1 MVSISKNKFKQD
13 FEAKMYSL
21 YAQPIKGATNEQL
34 LNVLASVVKD
44 IISKKWIDNKLS
56 VYKEVYYFSVEFLL
70 GRQLKSNLLNL
81 NVEDVIKK
89 GLEELDINL
98 DDLINTEP
106 DPALGNGGLGRL
118 AACFLDSMASLDIN
132 GHGYGIR
139 YKYGLFEQKFVNGYQ
154 VEVPDNWLT
163 QGGYVWET
171 VRPNKAIMVK
181 FEGHVHLENQNG
193 KFKVVHSD
201 YIPIMAMPYDIPII
215 GYHNETINTLRLFKS
230 EVASRNFGKQSSN
243 ARNYSGSYDEALNYK
258 YYAEEISQVLYPNDS
273 NYAGRLLR
281 LKQEYFF
288 VSAGIQDIIRKCRKN
303 NLDITKLNEKVA
315 IHINDTHPTLCIP
328 ELMRIL
334 LDEEGLSW
342 EEAWDITT
350 KTISYTN
357 HTIMAEAMEKWP
369 KEMMKTLL
377 PRIYMIVEEIDR
389 RYSEELNANLN
400 NNDVIQRMRIM
411 DYNDVRMANLSIA
424 GSHSVNGVA
433 ALHTELLKKDV
444 LKDFYRYEPDK
455 FNNKTNGI
463 AHRRWLI
470 SCNEELTSLITDL
483 IGEDWKKDTSQLKLL
498 EQYKDDEKVLTKV
511 SEIKYNNKLKL
522 ANHINSKYNI
532 EINPNSI
539 YDVQIKR
546 LHAYKRQL
554 LNALHILHLYH
565 ELLENP
571 KFEMEPRT
579 FIFGAKA
586 APGYYLAK
594 CIIKFINSLA
604 ELVNNDERING
615 KIKIVFI
622 ENYGVSLAEIIIP
635 ATDVSEQI
643 STTTKEASGTGN
655 MKFMMNGA
663 ITLATMDGANVEICE
678 QVGEQNMVI
687 FGLTEKEVL
696 DYNKYGGYSSLDL
709 YNSDRR
715 IKRVVDD
722 LINGFIPN
730 MQKEGREIYND
741 LITHND
747 QYFVLRDFANYIE
760 AQEKIN
766 TLYKDGQWT
775 KIAFKNIANSGIFSA
790 DRTISEYAKDIWFK
804 TISEYEK
811 DIWFKGC
818 EVNG

>member
-1 MVSISKNKFKQD
+1 MAKINKNKFKQS
-13 FEAKMYSL
+13 FETKMYSL
-21 YAQPIKGATNEQL
+21 YAQSINDATDEQL
-34 LNVLASVVKD
+34 LNVLCSVIKD
-44 IISKKWIDNKLS
+44 IISKKWVDNKLDS
-56 VYKEVYYFSVEFLL
+56 QKEVYYFSIEFLL

-81 NVEDVIKK
+81 GIENVVRE
-89 GLEELDINL
+89 GLKELNIDL
-98 DDLINTEP
+98 DNLINAES

-118 AACFLDSMASLDIN
+118 AACFLDSMASLNIS

-139 YKYGLFEQKFVNGYQ
+139 YKHGLFEQKFINGYQ

-171 VRPNKAIMVK
+171 VRPNKAIVVK
-181 FEGHVHLENQNG
+181 FEGNVNLIDKNGRLEVN
-193 KFKVVHSD
+193 HTD
-201 YIPIMAMPYDIPII
+201 YLPIMAMPYDIPII
-215 GYHNETINTLRLFKS
+215 GYGNNSINTLRLFKS
-230 EVASRNFGKQSSN
+230 EVLSRDFGPLTVN
-243 ARNYSGSYDEALNYK
+243 ARNSYGSYEDALKYK

-288 VSAGIQDIIRKCRKN
+288 VSAGIQDIIRKYKKKK
-303 NLDITKLNEKVA
+303 LDIKKLNEKVA

-342 EEAWDITT
+342 DEAWNITIN
-350 KTISYTN
+350 TISYTN
-357 HTIMAEAMEKWP
+357 HTIMTEAMERWP
-369 KEMMKTLL
+369 KEMVKRLL
-377 PRIYMIVEEIDR
+377 PRIYMIIEEINK
-389 RYSEELNANLN
+389 RYVNELEESRYDHEKIYRMSIID
-400 NNDVIQRMRIM
+400 NNDIK
-411 DYNDVRMANLSIA
+411 MANLSIV

-433 ALHTELLKKDV
+433 KLHTELLKKEV
-444 LKDFYRYEPDK
+444 LKDFYEHEPEK

-470 SCNEELTSLITDL
+470 SSNGELSDLITGL
-483 IGEDWKKDTSQLKLL
+483 ISEDWKTDT
-498 EQYKDDEKVLTKV
+498 
-511 SEIKYNNKLKL
+511 NKLKELEIYRNDKDVLEKIGKIKYRNKERL
-522 ANHINSKYNI
+522 AKFIKEKYDI
-532 EINPNSI
+532 DVNPNSI
-539 YDVQIKR
+539 FDVQVKR

-571 KFEMEPRT
+571 NFDMEPRT

-604 ELVNNDERING
+604 DKINNDPRIDN
-615 KIKIVFI
+615 KIKVVFI
-622 ENYGVSLAEIIIP
+622 ENYGVSIAELIIP
-635 ATDVSEQI
+635 AADVSEQI

-663 ITLATMDGANVEICE
+663 ITLATLDGANIEIFD
-678 QVGEQNMVI
+678 QVGKDNIVI
-687 FGLTEKEVL
+687 FGLSANEVL
-696 DYNKYGGYSSLDL
+696 NYNKFGGYSALDL
-709 YNSDRR
+709 YNSNRN

-730 MQKEGREIYND
+730 MEKEGREIYD
-741 LITHND
+741 SLITYND
-747 QYFVLRDFANYIE
+747 EYFVLRDIENYID
-760 AQEKIN
+760 AQEKIDK
-766 TLYKDGQWT
+766 LYKNKDKWNEMAL
-775 KIAFKNIANSGIFSA
+775 INIANSGVFSS
-790 DRTISEYAKDIWFK
+790 DRTIAEYAQ
-804 TISEYEK
+804 

-818 EVNG
+818 EGNE

>member
-1 MVSISKNKFKQD
+1 MAKINKNKFKQS
-13 FEAKMYSL
+13 FETKMYSL
-21 YAQPIKGATNEQL
+21 YAQSINDATDEQL
-34 LNVLASVVKD
+34 LNVLCSVIKD
-44 IISKKWIDNKLS
+44 IISKKWVDNKLDS
-56 VYKEVYYFSVEFLL
+56 QKEVYYFSIEFLL

-81 NVEDVIKK
+81 GIENVVRE
-89 GLEELDINL
+89 GLKELNIDL
-98 DDLINTEP
+98 DNLINAES

-118 AACFLDSMASLDIN
+118 AACFLDSMASLNIS

-139 YKYGLFEQKFVNGYQ
+139 YKHGLFEQKFINGYQ

-171 VRPNKAIMVK
+171 VRPNKAIVVK
-181 FEGHVHLENQNG
+181 FEGNVNLIDKNGRLEVN
-193 KFKVVHSD
+193 HTD
-201 YIPIMAMPYDIPII
+201 YLPIMAMPYDIPII
-215 GYHNETINTLRLFKS
+215 GYGNNSINTLRLFKS
-230 EVASRNFGKQSSN
+230 EVLSRDFGPLTVN
-243 ARNYSGSYDEALNYK
+243 ARNSYGSYEDALKYK

-288 VSAGIQDIIRKCRKN
+288 VSAGIQDIIRKYKKKK
-303 NLDITKLNEKVA
+303 LDIKKLNEKVA

-342 EEAWDITT
+342 DEAWNITINT
-350 KTISYTN
+350 VSYTN
-357 HTIMAEAMEKWP
+357 HTIMTEAMERWP
-369 KEMMKTLL
+369 KEMVKRLL
-377 PRIYMIVEEIDR
+377 PRIYMIIEEINK
-389 RYSEELNANLN
+389 RYVNELEERKYDHEKIYRMSIID
-400 NNDVIQRMRIM
+400 NNDIK
-411 DYNDVRMANLSIA
+411 MANLSIV

-433 ALHTELLKKDV
+433 KLHTELLKKEV
-444 LKDFYRYEPDK
+444 LKDFYEHEPEK

-470 SCNEELTSLITDL
+470 SANSELSDLITGL
-483 IGEDWKKDTSQLKLL
+483 ISEDWKTDTNKLKELEIYRNNKDVL
-498 EQYKDDEKVLTKV
+498 EKIG
-511 SEIKYNNKLKL
+511 EIKYSNKERL
-522 ANHINSKYNI
+522 AKFIKEKYDI
-532 EINPNSI
+532 DVNPNSI
-539 YDVQIKR
+539 FDVQVKR

-571 KFEMEPRT
+571 NFDMEPRT

-604 ELVNNDERING
+604 DKINNDPRIDN
-615 KIKIVFI
+615 KIKVVFI
-622 ENYGVSLAEIIIP
+622 ENYGVSIAELIIP
-635 ATDVSEQI
+635 AADVSEQI

-663 ITLATMDGANVEICE
+663 ITLATLDGANIEIFD
-678 QVGEQNMVI
+678 QVGKDNIVI
-687 FGLTEKEVL
+687 FGLSANEVL
-696 DYNKYGGYSSLDL
+696 NYNKFGGYSALDL
-709 YNSDRR
+709 YNSNRN

-730 MQKEGREIYND
+730 MEKEGREIYD
-741 LITHND
+741 SLITYND
-747 QYFVLRDFANYIE
+747 EYFVLRDIENYIE
-760 AQEKIN
+760 AQEKIDK
-766 TLYKDGQWT
+766 LYKNKDKWNEMAL
-775 KIAFKNIANSGIFSA
+775 INIANSGVFSS
-790 DRTISEYAKDIWFK
+790 DRTIAEYAH
-804 TISEYEK
+804 

-818 EVNG
+818 EGNE